1 MKIRSLV
8 TAANIAAT
16 ILLAQSL
23 AAGAAEIR
31 VLSAG
36 GIRPPLA
43 ELVLQFER
51 ATGHKVVIKFVG
63 GAAVKREIDAGASFD
78 VLVSERDVMDHAIKA
93 GKIVAATRVDI
104 ARAGVGVG
112 VRAGAPK
119 PDIASVEAFK
129 RTLLNAKSVAYG
141 KEGMSGIHFLGLLER
156 LGISAEM
163 QSKLRPTA
171 VADGGTFAAIAR
183 GEAEIGVG
191 AMATIF
197 APGVEF
203 VGPLPSELQTYIHF
217 AAGVDTAAKDPQAAV
232 ALIKFLTAPAAVPV
246 MKAKGMEPA
255 PQR

>member
-1 MKIRSLV
+1 MTLRPFV

-16 ILLAQSL
+16 ILLAQSF
-23 AAGAAEIR
+23 AAGAAEIT

-36 GIRPPLA
+36 GIRPPLQ
-43 ELVLQFER
+43 ELIPQFER

-78 VLVSERDVMDHAIKA
+78 VLVSQAEVMDDAIKA
-93 GKIVAATRVDI
+93 GKIVAATRADI
-104 ARAGVGVG
+104 ARAGVG

-119 PDIASVEAFK
+119 PEIASVEAFK
-129 RTLLNAKSVAYG
+129 RTLLTAKSVAYG

-171 VADGGTFAAIAR
+171 VADGGTFGAVTR

-203 VGPLPSELQTYIHF
+203 VGPLPSELQTYIRF
-217 AAGVDTAAKDPQAAV
+217 AAGVGTGAKEPQAAV
-232 ALIKFLTAPAAVPV
+232 ALIKFLTAPAAAPL
-246 MKAKGMEPA
+246 MKAKGMEPD
-255 PQR
+255 PQK